1 MTEND
6 REKEQ
11 APANFEGEQ
20 FDAASKSLTDA
31 LRLSFAILK
40 VIMVILIVLFLTSG
54 FFQVEPGEEAIVL
67 RLGKIRELTKPG
79 MDTPQKVLLEGFW
92 WTWPAPISEVVKIP
106 SNKKQTMPQI

>member
-11 APANFEGEQ
+11 VPVNPVGEQ

-40 VIMVILIVLFLTSG
+40 VIMVILIVLFARL
-54 FFQVEPGEEAIVL
+54 FKKKLMAWAITNHAIYYLQWRFL
-67 RLGKIRELTKPG
+67 RLQL
-79 MDTPQKVLLEGFW
+79 
-92 WTWPAPISEVVKIP
+92 
-106 SNKKQTMPQI
+106 